1 MCALFLQLH
10 KIAVL
15 LACSLCAMASHC
27 LCVILRAL
35 TSLQCPCRPESNIT
49 DILAVNI
56 GCELL
61 KIVPGRV
68 RLAHLVVWRLAG
80 SLDISRINFLHK

>member
-1 MCALFLQLH
+1 MTTLRPQGVQSIVTQSGMLKVAVMLVLHVVCTKAVQFPLMLSTQTSGMCGICH
-10 KIAVL
+10 
-15 LACSLCAMASHC
+15 
-27 LCVILRAL
+27 
-35 TSLQCPCRPESNIT
+35 CRPESNIT

-68 RLAHLVVWRLAG
+68 NPACLVLW
-80 SLDISRINFLHK
+80 S

>member
-1 MCALFLQLH
+1 MCSPQSLNTVPQHEVECCRYVYVVSAPIDNAF
-10 KIAVL
+10 AEL
-15 LACSLCAMASHC
+15 LRGPDSPD
-27 LCVILRAL
+27 
-35 TSLQCPCRPESNIT
+35 CPCRPESNIT

-68 RLAHLVVWRLAG
+68 RPAWLVVWRKH
-80 SLDISRINFLHK
+80 HK